1 MCVLASLGVDFG
13 YDGSDASRF
22 DVRVP
27 RDRNDARIAS
37 IAGRIGERSASHYDD
52 GSDQVEA
59 WIGDQTQ
66 RKSAAR

>member
-1 MCVLASLGVDFG
+1 MSLGVDFG

-37 IAGRIGERSASHYDD
+37 LAGWIGERSASHYDD
-52 GSDQVEA
+52 GSDQVGEGA
-59 WIGDQTQ
+59 GDKTQ
-66 RKSAAR
+66 RKSAA